1 MKRFRP
7 APSFSPVVPA
17 LAAALLLSA
26 CAGMPP
32 RPRAPEAITAEGLS
46 PQAREH
52 RVWLVSADHQLQ
64 LVRAGRPDRIEQ
76 QVALRGLAAGDEVVG
91 IDFRVARGVLYL
103 LTRQGRLYTVDT
115 GSGHLA
121 PVGSGAPLALAL
133 PSGPIG
139 FDFNPVADRIRIV
152 GAAVNLRAHPDTG
165 ALVDG
170 DPKAEGLQPDGAL
183 RYAEGDPARG
193 RTPRIDAAG
202 YTYNKTSDKLTTNY
216 AIDQAAGTLVMQGS
230 LEGAT
235 PAVSPN
241 TGLLSTVG
249 PLGVKDVSDAAF
261 DIADIDNTAL
271 AALRT
276 DRTRLYR
283 VDLKSGQA
291 RRIGPVGTGAPIR
304 GLAIEP

>member
-1 MKRFRP
+1 M
-7 APSFSPVVPA
+7 V
-17 LAAALLLSA
+17 
-26 CAGMPP
+26 
-32 RPRAPEAITAEGLS
+32 
-46 PQAREH
+46 
-52 RVWLVSADHQLQ
+52 DQLQ

-115 GSGHLA
+115 GSGQLA

-139 FDFNPVADRIRIV
+139 FDFNPAADRIRIV

-216 AIDQAAGTLVMQGS
+216 AIDQAAGALVMQGS

-249 PLGVKDVSDAAF
+249 PLGVKGFSDAAF

-283 VDLKSGQA
+283 IDLKSGQA

>member
-7 APSFSPVVPA
+7 APFFSPVVPA

-32 RPRAPEAITAEGLS
+32 RPRAPEAITAESLS

-115 GSGHLA
+115 GSGQLA

-133 PSGPIG
+133 PPGPIG
-139 FDFNPVADRIRIV
+139 FDFNPAADRIRIV

-235 PAVSPN
+235 PAVFTTAPSAARVTLKPAW
-241 TGLLSTVG
+241 LSI
-249 PLGVKDVSDAAF
+249 SA
-261 DIADIDNTAL
+261 
-271 AALRT
+271 
-276 DRTRLYR
+276 
-283 VDLKSGQA
+283 
-291 RRIGPVGTGAPIR
+291 APIWLISLSSTTR
-304 GLAIEP
+304 MRLPLKFAARACSLHCSPTWPPGVSVCP

>member
-7 APSFSPVVPA
+7 VLSFSPAVSA
-17 LAAALLLSA
+17 LAAAWLLLA
-26 CAGMPP
+26 CAGTLPGA
-32 RPRAPEAITAEGLS
+32 RAPEAITAEALS

-52 RVWLVSADHQLQ
+52 RLWIVSADHQLQ
-64 LVRAGRPDRIEQ
+64 RVRAGSPDRIEQ

-103 LTRQGRLYTVDT
+103 LTRQGRLHTVDT
-115 GSGHLA
+115 ASGQLT
-121 PVGSGAPLALAL
+121 PVGAGALLAIAL

-152 GAAVNLRAHPDTG
+152 GGAVNLRVHPDTG
-165 ALVDG
+165 AMVDG
-170 DPKAEGLQPDGAL
+170 DPKMEGLQPDGAL

-249 PLGVKDVSDAAF
+249 PLGVKDFSDAAF

-291 RRIGPVGTGAPIR
+291 QRIGPIGTGAPIR